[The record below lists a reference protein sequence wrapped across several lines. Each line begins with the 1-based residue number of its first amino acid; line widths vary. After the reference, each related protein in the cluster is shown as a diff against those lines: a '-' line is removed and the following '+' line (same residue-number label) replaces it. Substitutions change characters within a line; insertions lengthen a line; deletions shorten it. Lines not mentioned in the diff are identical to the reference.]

1 MRYYDEIYRE
11 VIPFNIIKYIIFVEG
26 GLGLVFL
33 ILYMMQ
39 ITGNLGIEDEL
50 PSFFFL
56 IMAAVMFAV
65 AALLFSLTKLRL
77 GITTDVVRASFGFI
91 KFKVPFSNVE
101 DVYADEK
108 SSLKYGGWGVRVT
121 KAKEGWLLAYTSIG
135 YKRVVLELKEHK
147 YKRFIFSTAHP
158 EEVVNVIKQ
167 QLRR

>member
-1 MRYYDEIYRE
+1 MRYYDEIYSE
-11 VIPFNIIKYIIFVEG
+11 VTPFNIVKYIAFVEG

-39 ITGNLGIEDEL
+39 ITGNLGIGDEL
-50 PSFFFL
+50 PSFFLL

-91 KFKVPFSNVE
+91 KFKVPFSNVN
-101 DVYADEK
+101 DVYIDEK
-108 SSLKYGGWGVRVT
+108 TSLKYGGWGVRAT
-121 KAKEGWLLAYTSIG
+121 KAKEGWLFAYTSIG

-167 QLRR
+167 QLQR